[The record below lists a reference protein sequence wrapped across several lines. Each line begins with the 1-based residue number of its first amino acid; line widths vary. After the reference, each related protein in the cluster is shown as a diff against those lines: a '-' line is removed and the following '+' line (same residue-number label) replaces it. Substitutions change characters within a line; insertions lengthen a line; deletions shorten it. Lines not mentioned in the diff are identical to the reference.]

1 MAVRS
6 CEYDAPTAPAGKM
19 YVMNGSTVI
28 GVTASVNVWLAVAEV
43 ASVTVTVNV
52 EVTAE
57 AVEDAQIQVV
67 AVGTALVPCWQK
79 EKPPGSA
86 PEVSAHA

>member
-1 MAVRS
+1 MAVRP
-6 CEYDAPTAPAGKM
+6 CEYGAPTAPAGKM
-19 YVMNGSTVI
+19 YVVNGSTVI
-28 GVTASVNVWLAVAEV
+28 GVAASVNVWLAVTEV

-67 AVGTALVPCWQK
+67 AVGTAPV
-79 EKPPGSA
+79 A
-86 PEVSAHA
+86 Y